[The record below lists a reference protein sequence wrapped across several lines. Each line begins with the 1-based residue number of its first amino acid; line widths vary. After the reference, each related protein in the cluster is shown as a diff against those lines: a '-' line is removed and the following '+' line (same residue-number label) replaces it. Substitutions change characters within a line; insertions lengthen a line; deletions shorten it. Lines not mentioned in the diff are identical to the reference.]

1 MTDFP
6 FSDVDFEPKD
16 VEHHEVVP
24 HSQPATGRSLARRLA
39 LQALYELDTTLHS
52 VDVIMTHFLSHDKE
66 SLSMEVVIEGEENGE
81 IQSQLSDLLTEDQVS
96 VNEDTRIIYYFQRLV
111 YNIAKERK
119 VLDDLLQTF
128 APDFPIEQVAVVDR
142 NILRIALYE
151 IAVDNKIPLGVAIDE
166 AIELSKM
173 FGADSTARF
182 VNGVLGA
189 IAQNL
194 RAVRETLKESLEE
207 RQPEKRGLVLEENDS
222 RPLYL
227 IEADEDSDDT
237 E

>member
-16 VEHHEVVP
+16 VEQHEVIP

-52 VDVIMTHFLSHDKE
+52 VDVIMSHFLSNDQE
-66 SLSMEVVIEGEENGE
+66 SLSMEVVIEGEDSG
-81 IQSQLSDLLTEDQVS
+81 IVQQQLSKLLAEDRTS
-96 VNEDTRIIYYFQRLV
+96 ENEETRIIEYFQRLV
-111 YNIAKERK
+111 FNIAQGRK
-119 VLDDLLQTF
+119 VMDELLQTY

-142 NILRIALYE
+142 NILRIALFE
-151 IAVDNKIPLGVAIDE
+151 MAVDTKIPLGVAIDE

-189 IAQNL
+189 IAGNL
-194 RAVRETLKESLEE
+194 RSVRESLHASLKERNRESRRLI
-207 RQPEKRGLVLEENDS
+207 LEENDQ

-227 IEADEDSDDT
+227 IDVDEEEDDT